1 MPTFKH
7 SRNPMTRKF
16 FLLLALAAAAGCAAD
31 TSTAPITPVAHDP
44 IIFVH
49 GYGRTA
55 DDWNFMITQFKA
67 AGWTDAE
74 LYTVTYGVLQSNVTI
89 ADVIKTKVDSILAHT
104 SATKVDIIAHSMGSL
119 SSRYYIRNLGG
130 DTRVDAWVSLGGP
143 NHGTSTSNDCG
154 LTPCLEM
161 RPNSSFLTALNSGD
175 ETPGNVRYAT
185 WWSPADQTIIPTS
198 SVLLTGASNT
208 QTAGIG
214 HLSLVSDIA
223 IYTQVKAFIAP

>member
-1 MPTFKH
+1 
-7 SRNPMTRKF
+7 MTRKT
-16 FLLLALAAAAGCAAD
+16 FLFLALAAVTGCAAD

-44 IIFVH
+44 IVFVH

-55 DDWNFMITQFKA
+55 DDWSFMIAQFKA

-74 LYTVTYGVLQSNVTI
+74 LHTVSYGVLQSNVSI
-89 ADVIKTKVDSILAHT
+89 ADMIKTKVDSILSHT
-104 SATKVDIIAHSMGSL
+104 SATKVDIVAHSMGSL

-130 DTRVDAWVSLGGP
+130 DAKVDAWVSLGGP

-161 RPNSSFLTALNSGD
+161 RLNSSFLTALNSGD

-185 WWSPADQTIIPTS
+185 WWSPIDQTILPNS
-198 SVLLTGASNT
+198 SVLLTGAANT
-208 QTAGIG
+208 QTAAIG
-214 HLSLVSDIA
+214 HLSLVNDLTVF
-223 IYTQVKAFIAP
+223 TQVKAFIAP